1 MSESGLLK
9 NAKDST
15 EQSKKAEAKERI
27 EMVLYEWKIEK
38 EKGNNDFEGF
48 FNQKSTENYI
58 DGFEK
63 NKEEGKYNIYKDSY
77 VIVIDSNGNI
87 VEDIQKSGPHHPTVS
102 NIKIT
107 TDGTTEV
114 ADRTQGPGVKLQ
126 INFDSSIENGTIKSV
141 TPAIPYTTNGTE
153 KEVIFTIVGTVDG
166 TDYNKTQKISIE
178 SKYKKRQYPELTA
191 DKLNVVLSTTENT
204 TLEDSYINKIV
215 IPAGF
220 KIVSNSDTNNA
231 TTVDKGIIIEDA
243 TEMASNVIEWTT

>member
-1 MSESGLLK
+1 MILAGISISALSESGLLK

-48 FNQKSTENYI
+48 FNQKSTENSI

-153 KEVIFTIVGTVDG
+153 KEVTFTIVGTVDG
-166 TDYNKTQKISIE
+166 TDYNKTQ
-178 SKYKKRQYPELTA
+178 
-191 DKLNVVLSTTENT
+191 
-204 TLEDSYINKIV
+204 
-215 IPAGF
+215 
-220 KIVSNSDTNNA
+220 
-231 TTVDKGIIIEDA
+231 
-243 TEMASNVIEWTT
+243 